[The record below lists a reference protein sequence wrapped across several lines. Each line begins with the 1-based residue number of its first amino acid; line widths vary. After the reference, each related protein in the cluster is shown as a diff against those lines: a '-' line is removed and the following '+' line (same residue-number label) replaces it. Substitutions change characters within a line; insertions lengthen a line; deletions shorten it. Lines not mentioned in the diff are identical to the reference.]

1 MQMSHCSSRS
11 RSRSRF
17 HPLECLGVARPAV
30 RTIVALSALA
40 TATALLAQPLP
51 ALSQSSAP
59 SDAWPSRPIRILLPV
74 GAGGV
79 TDINARLL
87 AQRWSTTLGQSV
99 LIDNRP
105 GAGGIVATEL
115 VKNAIPD
122 GHTLLWL
129 NSGHAVATAVMKS
142 LPYDAVKDF
151 EPVSTIAYF
160 AQALVVGGDSPI
172 KSVSGLVAA
181 AKANP
186 RKVSIG
192 MTNIGSTPHVTA
204 ELFRSMG
211 GFEAELVPYKTSG
224 ALIAAARTG
233 EASVIIDFIAP
244 VLSLAQSGSVRVL
257 AVTSTQRFPGLPAV
271 PTVAE
276 AGLPGFEATAW
287 NGLAGPAK
295 TPRPVIER
303 LHREIHSAIAVPE
316 IVSRLRELG
325 IEVRGSTPDGM
336 RKLMV
341 EEIDKWRRVVATAK
355 IERQ

>member
-1 MQMSHCSSRS
+1 MAKRSNRSPLLGSRP
-11 RSRSRF
+11 RNRPF
-17 HPLECLGVARPAV
+17 RPAKLL
-30 RTIVALSALA
+30 AALA
-40 TATALLAQPLP
+40 LLMLPAP
-51 ALSQSSAP
+51 ALSQSATA
-59 SDAWPSRPIRILLPV
+59 SDSWPARPIRILLPV

-87 AQRWSTTLGQSV
+87 AQRWSTTLGQPV

-115 VKNAIPD
+115 VKNALPD

-142 LPYDAVKDF
+142 LPYDALKDF

-160 AQALVVGGDSPI
+160 AQALVVGGDSPL
-172 KSVSGLVAA
+172 KSVSGLVQFAR
-181 AKANP
+181 ANP
-186 RKVSIG
+186 RKLSIG
-192 MTNIGSTPHVTA
+192 MTNLGSTPHVTA
-204 ELFRSMG
+204 ELLRSMG
-211 GFEAELVPYKTSG
+211 AFDAELIPFKTSG

-244 VLSLAQSGSVRVL
+244 VLSLVQSGSVRAL
-257 AVTSTQRFPGLPAV
+257 AVTSPTRFPGMPAV

-276 AGLPGFEATAW
+276 AGIPGFEATAW

-295 TPRPVIER
+295 TPRPIIDR
-303 LHREIHSAIAVPE
+303 LHREVHDAIAVPE
-316 IVSRLRELG
+316 IVARLRELG
-325 IEVRGSTPDGM
+325 IEVRGSTPDGL
-336 RKLMV
+336 RRLMV
-341 EEIDKWRRVVATAK
+341 EEIEKWRKVVATAK

>member
-1 MQMSHCSSRS
+1 MIRS
-11 RSRSRF
+11 V
-17 HPLECLGVARPAV
+17 LAAACA
-30 RTIVALSALA
+30 VALVAPALA
-40 TATALLAQPLP
+40 QAQPETYP
-51 ALSQSSAP
+51 N
-59 SDAWPSRPIRILLPV
+59 RPIRILLPV

-87 AQRWSTTLGQSV
+87 AQRWTTTLGQPV

-151 EPVSTIAYF
+151 EPFSTIAFF
-160 AQALVVGGDSPI
+160 AQAIVVGGDSPI
-172 KSVSGLVAA
+172 KTVAGLLAW

-186 RKVSIG
+186 RKMSFGI
-192 MTNIGSTPHVTA
+192 TNIGSTPHVSA
-204 ELFRSMG
+204 ELFRAMG
-211 GFEAELVPYKTSG
+211 AIEAEMVPYKTSG
-224 ALIAAARTG
+224 ALITAARSG
-233 EASVIIDFIAP
+233 EATATIDFIAP
-244 VLSLAQSGSVRVL
+244 VLSLVQGGSLRAL
-257 AVTSTQRFPGLPAV
+257 AVTSAQRFPGLPNV

-276 AGLPGFEATAW
+276 AGLPGYEATAW
-287 NGLAGPAK
+287 NGIAGPAK
-295 TPRPVIER
+295 TPRAIIER
-303 LHREIHSAIAVPE
+303 WNREVQQAIAVPE
-316 IVSRLRELG
+316 IVERLRELG
-325 IEVRGSTPDGM
+325 IEVRGSTPEGM

-341 EEIDKWRRVVATAK
+341 AEIAKWQRVVDTAK

>member
-1 MQMSHCSSRS
+1 MRHHSD
-11 RSRSRF
+11 
-17 HPLECLGVARPAV
+17 PLFRARPTHRA
-30 RTIVALSALA
+30 RRLTRLSL
-40 TATALLAQPLP
+40 ALLAIGSASP
-51 ALSQSSAP
+51 ALGQP
-59 SDAWPSRPIRILLPV
+59 DTWPSRPIRILLPV

-87 AQRWSTTLGQSV
+87 AQRWTNTLGQPV

-122 GHTLLWL
+122 GYTLLWL

-151 EPVSTIAYF
+151 EPVSTIGFF

-172 KSVSGLVAA
+172 KTVANLIA
-181 AKANP
+181 FAKANP
-186 RKVSIG
+186 RKTSIG
-192 MTNIGSTPHVTA
+192 ITNIGSTPHVTG
-204 ELFRSMG
+204 ELFKSMSG
-211 GFEAELVPYKTSG
+211 IDAEMVPYKTSG
-224 ALIAAARTG
+224 ALIGAARTG
-233 EASVIIDFIAP
+233 EATVVVDFIAP
-244 VLSLAQSGSVRVL
+244 VLSLVQAGSVRAL
-257 AVTSTQRFPGLPAV
+257 AVTSTQRFPGLPNV

-295 TPRPVIER
+295 TPRPIIER

-316 IVSRLRELG
+316 IVERLRELG
-325 IEVRGSTPDGM
+325 VEVRGSTPEGM
-336 RKLMV
+336 RKLMA
-341 EEIDKWRRVVATAK
+341 EEISKWQRVVATAK